1 MRIGGLASGIDTE
14 TIVKDLMKAERIPLD
29 KLTQKKQY
37 FEWQLNDYR
46 TANRNLKDYS
56 TKLFDNQILSKNF
69 TAKNV
74 TVSEPNAVSIRSKGN
89 SEDFSGTIKVNQ
101 LATNA
106 TLKGDKLAEN
116 TSVKDLIG
124 SGGAILIKAPGDKTP
139 STENGGYLKVVLTGD
154 EKSFEEIAKRITEQS
169 GVRAFYDSESGR
181 FGISAKESGGY
192 TIGSGSID
200 SADPVANPEAFIDIK
215 DFEGGDLT
223 TKLGLNVTNINK
235 VAGANAELSY
245 NGMDIIRSS
254 NSFDLDGMEITLK
267 EVTGKQVT
275 FNATTDTEKVFEN
288 IKGFVDDYNKL
299 IEDLNKKIREPVNRS
314 FQPLSAEQKKDMSD
328 KEVELWEEKA
338 MSGTLRN
345 DPELKTMLTK
355 LRNIMT
361 QPIELENGEKISLSD
376 IGITTSKN
384 YLDNGKLVIDEKKL
398 KEAISQNPQGVE
410 KLFNNDGKTA
420 KDTGIARQ
428 LRAEVDATQKNIQK
442 SAGKLGDTNKAF
454 SLGRTLD
461 NMNKQIE
468 RFETRLQ
475 MSETRY
481 WKQFNAM
488 ENAIQRANA
497 QSASLMSSLGGGM

>member
-14 TIVKDLMKAERIPLD
+14 SIVKDLMKAERIPLD

-56 TKLFDNQILSKNF
+56 TKLFDNSILSKNF
-69 TAKNV
+69 TQKNV
-74 TVSEPNAVSIRSKGN
+74 TVSDPSVVDIVSKGN
-89 SEDFSGTIKVNQ
+89 SADFSGTIEVTQ
-101 LATNA
+101 LAKNA
-106 TLKGDKLAEN
+106 TVNGGNIANKNLVL
-116 TSVKDLIG
+116 G
-124 SGGAILIKAPGDKTP
+124 SQSSINIKAPGDSDAKGI
-139 STENGGYLKVVLTGD
+139 EIVFEAGD
-154 EKSFEEIAKRITEQS
+154 TTKDIIKKINEKSN
-169 GVRAFYDSESGR
+169 VRAFYDDQTGNIGFTAKNSGAGEIQISNGATGV
-181 FGISAKESGGY
+181 GIAGTMGIE
-192 TIGSGSID
+192 ID
-200 SADPVANPEAFIDIK
+200 S
-215 DFEGGDLT
+215 LT
-223 TKLGLNVTNINK
+223 TNTGGQDAKIK
-235 VAGANAELSY
+235 Y
-245 NGMDIIRSS
+245 NGLDIQRSS
-254 NSFDLDGMEITLK
+254 NTFDLDGMEITLK
-267 EVTGKQVT
+267 GKSEIDKPVT
-275 FNATTDTEKVFEN
+275 FNATTDTEKVFDN

-299 IEDLNKKIREPVNRS
+299 IEDLNKKIREPVYRS
-314 FQPLSAEQKKDMSD
+314 FQPLSAEEKKELSD

-345 DPELKTMLTK
+345 DPELKSMLTK

-361 QPIELENGEKISLSD
+361 NPVELGDGTKISLSD
-376 IGITTSKN
+376 IGIKTSNN

-410 KLFNNDGKTA
+410 KLFNSDGKSA

>member
-1 MRIGGLASGIDTE
+1 MDMRIGGLASGIDTE

-56 TKLFDNQILSKNF
+56 TKLFDNSILSKNF
-69 TAKNV
+69 TSKNV
-74 TVSEPNAVSIRSKGN
+74 TVSDPSVVDIKSKGN
-89 SEDFSGTIKVNQ
+89 AEDFSGTIEVTQ
-101 LATNA
+101 LATSA
-106 TLKGDKLAEN
+106 TF
-116 TSVKDLIG
+116 
-124 SGGAILIKAPGDKTP
+124 SGGNVANKTLTLQGAASINIKAPGDKGTV
-139 STENGGYLKVVLTGD
+139 EIEFAEGD
-154 EKSFEEIAKRITEQS
+154 SMKDIVKKINEKSD
-169 GVRAFYDSESGR
+169 VRAFYDEETGNIGFTAKNSG
-181 FGISAKESGGY
+181 SGG
-192 TIGSGSID
+192 IVISDGSKGGSFATQLGI
-200 SADPVANPEAFIDIK
+200 AGE
-215 DFEGGDLT
+215 T
-223 TKLGLNVTNINK
+223 TENGPAGKTN
-235 VAGANAELSY
+235 GQDAEIIY
-245 NGMDIIRSS
+245 NGLKVIRSS
-254 NSFDLDGMEITLK
+254 NVFDLDGMELTLK
-267 EVTGKQVT
+267 KAEPGKSIT

-299 IEDLNKKIREPVNRS
+299 IEDLNKKIREPVYRS
-314 FQPLSAEQKKDMSD
+314 FQPLSAEEKKELSD

-345 DPELKTMLTK
+345 DPELKSMLTK

-361 QPIELENGEKISLSD
+361 NPVELGDGTKISLSD
-376 IGITTSKN
+376 VGIKTSNN

-398 KEAISQNPQGVE
+398 KEAIAQNPQGIE
-410 KLFNNDGKTA
+410 KLFNNDSKNGGG
-420 KDTGIARQ
+420 TGIARQ
-428 LRAEVDATQKNIQK
+428 LRTEVDATQKNIQK

>member
-14 TIVKDLMKAERIPLD
+14 SIVKDLMKAERIPLD

-46 TANRNLKDYS
+46 TANRNLKDFS
-56 TKLFDNQILSKNF
+56 TKLLDNSILSKNF
-69 TAKNV
+69 NAKNV
-74 TVSEPNAVSIRSKGN
+74 TVSDPNVVDIRSKGN
-89 SEDFSGTIKVNQ
+89 SEDFSGTIKVDH

-106 TLKGDKLAEN
+106 TLQGSK
-116 TSVKDLIG
+116 SVKFDDIKDQLKGAKLEIKEPGKEKFTLI
-124 SGGAILIKAPGDKTP
+124 T
-139 STENGGYLKVVLTGD
+139 LTGD
-154 EKSFEEIAKRITEQS
+154 EKSFEDIAKTITAQT
-169 GVRAFYDSESGR
+169 GVRAFYDTASEK
-181 FGISAKESGGY
+181 FGLSAKDSGGY
-192 TIGSGSID
+192 TASEGGTIPESSFIQIKSGSLAK
-200 SADPVANPEAFIDIK
+200 SMGLVSSNGTVPEAQR
-215 DFEGGDLT
+215 T
-223 TKLGLNVTNINK
+223 
-235 VAGANAELSY
+235 AGTNAEISY
-245 NGMDIIRSS
+245 NGMKIVRPS
-254 NSFDLDGMEITLK
+254 NTFDLDGMEITLK
-267 EVTGKQVT
+267 AVSTKEVT
-275 FNATTDTEKVFEN
+275 FNATTDTEKVFDN

-299 IEDLNKKIREPVNRS
+299 IEDLNKKIREPVYRS

-345 DPELKTMLTK
+345 DPELKSMLTK
-355 LRNIMT
+355 LRNVMT
-361 QPIELENGEKISLSD
+361 RPIDIGNGETMSLSD
-376 IGITTSKN
+376 IGITTSNN
-384 YLDNGKLVIDEKKL
+384 YLDNGKLVINEQKL
-398 KEAISQNPQGVE
+398 KEAIAQNPQGVE
-410 KLFNNDGKTA
+410 KLFNNDGKTE

>member
-1 MRIGGLASGIDTE
+1 MKIGGLASGIDTE

-56 TKLFDNQILSKNF
+56 TKLFDNSILSKNF
-69 TAKNV
+69 TQKNV
-74 TVSEPNAVSIRSKGN
+74 SISDPSAVDIRSKGN
-89 SEDFSGTIKVNQ
+89 AEDFSGTIKVTQ

-106 TLKGDKLAEN
+106 TLQGNESSTRTLSSKLGEA
-116 TSVKDLIG
+116 
-124 SGGAILIKAPGDKTP
+124 GGADLEISIMAPGMTEAKVLKFSKDDTIKDVISKINE
-139 STENGGYLKVVLTGD
+139 STEVRAFLD
-154 EKSFEEIAKRITEQS
+154 EKTGKIGVSAKQS
-169 GVRAFYDSESGR
+169 GVRENKVDGESDIIITGNV
-181 FGISAKESGGY
+181 
-192 TIGSGSID
+192 
-200 SADPVANPEAFIDIK
+200 AD
-215 DFEGGDLT
+215 
-223 TKLGLNVTNINK
+223 KLGLNGAVTTNGK
-235 VAGANAELSY
+235 DAEFSY
-245 NGMDIIRSS
+245 NGMDLKRSS
-254 NSFDLDGMEITLK
+254 NTFDLDGMEITLK
-267 EVTGKQVT
+267 AVTDKPIT
-275 FNATTDTEKVFEN
+275 FNATTDTEKVFDN

-299 IEDLNKKIREPVNRS
+299 IEDLNKKIREPVYRS
-314 FQPLSAEQKKDMSD
+314 FQPLSAEEKKELSD

-345 DPELKTMLTK
+345 DPELKSMLTK

-361 QPIELENGEKISLSD
+361 NPVELGDGTKISLSD

-410 KLFNNDGKTA
+410 KLFNSDGKSA